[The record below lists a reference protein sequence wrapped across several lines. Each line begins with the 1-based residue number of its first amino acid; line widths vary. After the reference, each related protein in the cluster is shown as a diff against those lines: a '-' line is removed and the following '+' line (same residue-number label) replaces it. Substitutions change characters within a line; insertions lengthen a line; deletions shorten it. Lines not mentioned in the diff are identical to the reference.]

1 MWNHF
6 KLLQNIFTIH
16 SFFLS
21 SLFSSLLLNS
31 ALILLLFLFLFFVFF
46 FFYSRKFSSKLNSL
60 FTVLFALLLLPTS
73 IFISM
78 DNNSSHGPCCTGISS
93 LEQWYLLFSFLS
105 VGTSSY
111 LGRPYAW
118 KAIQYL
124 MENNA
129 INDMNFSPCRGLVL
143 RYLQGWGTVFLVWC
157 LFVIIIWFSS

>member
-1 MWNHF
+1 MKSF
-6 KLLQNIFTIH
+6 QIASEYIYGTFIFLT
-16 SFFLS
+16 STFFFPSIELRTY
-21 SLFSSLLLNS
+21 FVFIF
-31 ALILLLFLFLFFVFF
+31 ILVFF
-46 FFYSRKFSSKLNSL
+46 FFYPRKFSSYLNYL
-60 FTVLFALLLLPTS
+60 FIILFALLLLPTS
-73 IFISM
+73 IFFSM

-105 VGTSSY
+105 VGTSSS

-157 LFVIIIWFSS
+157 LFIIIIWFSS